1 MSVSRPVR
9 LEALLRGETGELQRW
24 LSQPDLL
31 RIVWAVT
38 LIVAGAGLFGAVVGG
53 WRSELQAAY
62 SALKLPLILLITAA
76 GNTALNGLLAPL
88 LGIDLK
94 LRQSFLAVLMSFVLA
109 AVILASLAPVLAFLV
124 WNLPNAT
131 SPPES
136 QRHAFALL
144 QVAAVGAVAIAGVA
158 ANLRLYQGLRELAGS
173 VAPARRLLIAWLA
186 TNLLLGAQLSW
197 IARPFFG
204 QPDLEVVFLRDDAFR
219 SNFFEALAYNFRQ
232 LLSL

>member
-1 MSVSRPVR
+1 MSETRPVR

-24 LSQPDLL
+24 LCRPDLI
-31 RIVWAVT
+31 RVAWSVA
-38 LIVAGAGLFGAVVGG
+38 LIIAGAGLFGAVVGG
-53 WRSELQAAY
+53 WRSELQATY
-62 SALKLPLILLITAA
+62 SALKLPLILLLTAV
-76 GNTALNGLLAPL
+76 GNTAINGLLAPL
-88 LGIDLK
+88 LGLDLK

-109 AVILASLAPVLAFLV
+109 AVILGSLAPVLAFLV
-124 WNLPNAT
+124 WNLPNAS

-144 QVAAVGAVAIAGVA
+144 QVATVVAVAMAGLA
-158 ANLRLYQGLRELAGS
+158 ANLRLYQWLRELAGS
-173 VAPARRLLIAWLA
+173 VAPARRLLLAWLA

-219 SNFFEALAYNFRQ
+219 SNFFEALAYNLKQ
-232 LLSL
+232 LLVL

>member
-1 MSVSRPVR
+1 MSETRPVR
-9 LEALLRGETGELQRW
+9 LEALLRGEAGELQRW
-24 LSQPDLL
+24 LYRPGLV
-31 RIVWAVT
+31 RIAWAVV
-38 LIVAGAGLFGAVVGG
+38 LIFAGAGLFGAVVGG
-53 WRSELQAAY
+53 WRSGLQATY
-62 SALKLPLILLITAA
+62 SALKLPLILLFTGTA
-76 GNTALNGLLAPL
+76 NIALNGLLAPL

-109 AVILASLAPVLAFLV
+109 AVILASLAPLLAFLV

-131 SPPES
+131 SSPES

-144 QVAAVGAVAIAGVA
+144 QVAAVGSVALAGLA

-173 VAPARRLLIAWLA
+173 EAPARRLLLAWLVA
-186 TNLLLGAQLSW
+186 NLLLGAQLSW

-219 SNFFEALAYNFRQ
+219 SNFFEALTHNLRQ
-232 LLSL
+232 LLTP